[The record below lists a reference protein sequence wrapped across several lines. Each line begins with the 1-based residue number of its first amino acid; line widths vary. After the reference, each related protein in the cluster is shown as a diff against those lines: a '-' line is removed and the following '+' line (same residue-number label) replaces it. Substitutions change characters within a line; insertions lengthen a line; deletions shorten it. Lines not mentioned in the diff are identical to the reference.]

1 MIKEDKPRDVGDV
14 ERLTA
19 PSTPQRRGVGRKF
32 WGAVF
37 ISLLLFHLFVRPVS
51 YGMSGCLSSTSASEK
66 NIEKRVKH
74 ILKHT
79 PLIDGHDDLP
89 IWIRAFF
96 GNHIN
101 EKNFTT
107 GWEDGTLPGH
117 VDLARLRAGMNGGAF
132 WSLFW
137 PCPANGS
144 DFSDENYLPAVQATL
159 QQIDLVDRLKAAY
172 PKDLGPATSSKS
184 AYKAWKHHHQLISPM
199 GIEGLHQ
206 IGNSAATLR
215 RYHAMGVRYAT
226 LVHNCGN
233 KYADAALQENPF
245 RKAPAYWGGVSPA
258 GELLINEMNR
268 MGMIVDLSHTSVDTM
283 KDVLGGSGKEWQGSR
298 APVIFSHSSAY
309 ALCPHPRNVPDD
321 VLHMVKERN
330 SLVMVNF
337 SPDFISCVAAPDRDD
352 GLPKFYPANSTL
364 EHVASHIMHI
374 GELIGYDHV
383 GLGSDFDGIMSVPK
397 GLEDVSRYPDLVS
410 ELLRQGVSDADAS
423 KVVGGN
429 ILRVWRDVE
438 LVAAKLQAAG
448 EPALEDDLKRLM
460 PEE

>member
-1 MIKEDKPRDVGDV
+1 MKEEKPRDVGDDI
-14 ERLTA
+14 ERLSA
-19 PSTPQRRGVGRKF
+19 PNTRQRRGVGRKF
-32 WGAVF
+32 WGAVI
-37 ISLLLFHLFVRPVS
+37 ISLLLLHLLVQPAS
-51 YGMSGCLSSTSASEK
+51 YGMSGCLSGSSSEK
-66 NIEKRVKH
+66 SIEKRVKR

-79 PLIDGHDDLP
+79 PLIDGHNDLP
-89 IWIRAFF
+89 ILLRADFN
-96 GNHIN
+96 NHIN
-101 EKNFTT
+101 DKNFTT

-144 DFSDENYLPAVQATL
+144 DFSDQNYLPAVQATL

-172 PKDLGPATSSKS
+172 PEDLGPAVSSKA
-184 AYKAWKHHHQLISPM
+184 AYKAWKHHNQLISPM

-215 RYHAMGVRYAT
+215 RYHALGVRYAT
-226 LVHNCGN
+226 LTHNCGN
-233 KYADAALQENPF
+233 KYADAALQGNPF
-245 RKAPAYWGGVSPA
+245 QKAPSFWGGVSPA
-258 GELLINEMNR
+258 GQLLVNEMNR
-268 MGMIVDLSHTSVDTM
+268 IGMIVDLAHTSVDTM
-283 KDVLGGSGKEWQGSR
+283 KDVLGGSPDKKWNGSR

-321 VLHMVKERN
+321 VLHLVKERN

-337 SPDFISCVAAPDRDD
+337 SPDFISCVAAPDRED
-352 GLPKFYPANSTL
+352 GLPDFYPANSTL
-364 EHVASHIMHI
+364 EHVAEHIIHI

-383 GLGSDFDGIMSVPK
+383 GLGSDFDGIPVVPK
-397 GLEDVSRYPDLVS
+397 GLEDVSRYPDLVA
-410 ELLRQGVSDADAS
+410 ELLRRGVSDADAS

-438 LVAAKLQAAG
+438 LVAAEMQAAG
-448 EPALEDDLKRLM
+448 EPALEDDLRKLK
-460 PEE
+460 E

>member
-1 MIKEDKPRDVGDV
+1 MKEEKPRDVGDV
-14 ERLTA
+14 ERLGA
-19 PSTPQRRGVGRKF
+19 PNTRQRRGVGRKF

-37 ISLLLFHLFVRPVS
+37 ISLLLLHVFLRPVGYS
-51 YGMSGCLSSTSASEK
+51 MSGCVSGSSGEK
-66 NIEKRVKH
+66 SIERRVKR

-79 PLIDGHDDLP
+79 PLIDGHNDLP
-89 IWIRAFF
+89 IMLRWKFN
-96 GNHIN
+96 NHIN
-101 EKNFTT
+101 GKNFTT

-117 VDLARLRAGMNGGAF
+117 VDLARLKDGMNGGAF
-132 WSLFW
+132 WSLYW
-137 PCPANGS
+137 PCPANGT

-159 QQIDLVDRLKAAY
+159 QQIDLVDRLRAAY
-172 PKDLGPATSSKS
+172 PKDFGPAVSSK
-184 AYKAWKHHHQLISPM
+184 AAIKAWKHHSQLISPM

-215 RYHAMGVRYAT
+215 RYHALGVRYAT

-245 RKAPAYWGGVSPA
+245 RKAPSHWGGVSPA
-258 GELLINEMNR
+258 GEALVNEMNR
-268 MGMIVDLSHTSVDTM
+268 MGMIVDLAHTSVDTM
-283 KDVLGGSGKEWQGSR
+283 KDVLGGSGKEWNGSR

-321 VLHMVKERN
+321 ILQLVKERN

-352 GLPKFYPANSTL
+352 GLPDFDPENATL
-364 EHVASHIMHI
+364 EHVAEHIIHI

-383 GLGSDFDGIMSVPK
+383 GLGSDFDGIPVAPK
-397 GLEDVSRYPDLVS
+397 GLEDVSRYPDLVA
-410 ELLRQGVSDADAS
+410 ELLRRGVSDADAS

-438 LVAAKLQAAG
+438 LVAAEMQKAG
-448 EPALEDDLKRLM
+448 EPALEDDLRDLM